1 MKNLKFILEVLSF
14 IFIGLPVMVCLYL
27 SNELFWM
34 LKKIKDR
41 NVK

>member
-14 IFIGLPVMVCLYL
+14 FFIGLPVMVCLYL
-27 SNELFWM
+27 SNEIFWAV
-34 LKKIKDR
+34 KKLKDR

>member
-14 IFIGLPVMVCLYL
+14 IFIGLPVMVFLYL
-27 SNELFWM
+27 SNEIFWAV
-34 LKKIKDR
+34 KKLKDR